1 LVRPAEE
8 FGSQLNLVDHEKAV
22 VLDEACRII
31 PGRAQGGRV
40 VTDPAG
46 GWSSGRRT
54 RGRLAVAWWTSGRK
68 SHGHLAAWAS
78 AISGT
83 QTLLAADH
91 DSSGANGRIAVEA
104 GIRIGQALGD

>member
-46 GWSSGRRT
+46 GVVIWSQDTRAAGRC
-54 RGRLAVAWWTSGRK
+54 LVDIWP
-68 SHGHLAAWAS
+68 
-78 AISGT
+78 
-83 QTLLAADH
+83 
-91 DSSGANGRIAVEA
+91 
-104 GIRIGQALGD
+104 